1 MTLLPRRLLK
11 ITAVLAPILGA
22 GMAQAETIQVTIDK
36 MVFSPADIEAK
47 AGDTIEWVN
56 NDILAHT
63 ATVKGGFDVML
74 PPKKS
79 ASLVVEKDG
88 TIDYY
93 CRFHPNMKG
102 RITVSAP

>member
-1 MTLLPRRLLK
+1 MRSKRHLWM
-11 ITAVLAPILGA
+11 TAVLALTLGA

-36 MVFSPADIEAK
+36 MVFSPADIEAT

-63 ATVKGGFDVML
+63 ATVKGGVEIVL

-79 ASLVVEKDG
+79 ASLVVEKAG
-88 TIDYY
+88 QFDYY

-102 RITVSAP
+102 RIAVSAP